1 MKHFDENMIEGE
13 REIRNEFISKRWEQ
27 LYEISNTAG
36 DDAIKYLFAT
46 NAGGAVAVL
55 AYLGTL
61 AENGV
66 SLLSVK
72 FALLLFFIGI
82 VLVGIYKANQV
93 HYNGG
98 LFKNYQSLVK
108 KYYDQEIGWE
118 AMSNSDAE
126 KVGEPIAP
134 YLLGYASFTS
144 FILGCLIG
152 AYGVL

>member
-1 MKHFDENMIEGE
+1 MKHFDERMTEEARRIH
-13 REIRNEFISKRWEQ
+13 NEFISQRWKQ

-61 AENGV
+61 AENG
-66 SLLSVK
+66 SSPLSIKV
-72 FALLLFFIGI
+72 ALLLFFIGI
-82 VLVGIYKANQV
+82 VLVGLYKANEV
-93 HYNGG
+93 HYNVG
-98 LFKNYQSLVK
+98 LFKNYERLVK
-108 KYYDQEIGWE
+108 QYYDQEIDWE
-118 AMSNSDAE
+118 AMNIADAV
-126 KVGEPIAP
+126 KVGDPIAP
-134 YLLGYASFTS
+134 YVFGYASFIS